1 MKDTGIP
8 SQDTEISQTKE
19 SEAGKGKELETSP
32 EIPKDVPKKTGGTT
46 STELGSPITSLTPLQ
61 STYGNPHEGA
71 LYVSDL
77 EPISRDEIP
86 SSNYFFNKKRRAI
99 LKQEIHP
106 RGDGMV
112 KKHRVIID
120 GKKLKDGE
128 FSTEIAGMMGALV
141 LENLYYVGSL
151 TTMLEQKDQTI
162 GQLQGKLKE
171 TKRNI
176 SWGIKKGLEQARL
189 KDIQEIQKMKAS
201 LEEENQIIQ
210 VSQA

>member
-8 SQDTEISQTKE
+8 SQDKEISQTKE
-19 SEAGKGKELETSP
+19 SEAGRGKEIETSP
-32 EIPKDVPKKTGGTT
+32 EIPKDVPEKTRGTT
-46 STELGSPITSLTPLQ
+46 SKKLGSPVTSLTPLQ

-86 SSNYFFNKKRRAI
+86 SSDYFFSKKRRAI

-128 FSTEIAGMMGALV
+128 FATEIAGTMGV
-141 LENLYYVGSL
+141 LASTNLYSVGSL
-151 TTMLEQKDQTI
+151 RTMLEQKDQTI
-162 GQLQGKLKE
+162 AQLQGKLKE
-171 TKRNI
+171 TEINI

-189 KDIQEIQKMKAS
+189 KEIQEIQKMKTS
-201 LEEENQIIQ
+201 LEEANQIIQ
-210 VSQA
+210 VTQA